1 MLYLYMLAG
10 LSSFSLGFCCKV
22 YYFPDERELD
32 EIERIRDY
40 NTYLEEMLIDYKS
53 EQCMCFKKS

>member
-1 MLYLYMLAG
+1 MLAG